1 MVRIVDAVQI
11 FGSVGFLAAA
21 GGWQAPL
28 LVQVPEPRV
37 SNSNRRKRGKA
48 SPQAV

>member
-11 FGSVGFLAAA
+11 LGSVGFLAAA

-28 LVQVPEPRV
+28 LVQVPERRNLNW
-37 SNSNRRKRGKA
+37 SRRKRGKA